1 MMACYLYSARL
12 LSNLIYLSQHPI
24 GTKWEFPEI
33 FYIYIQE
40 NILEVILIFIRLFL
54 IFIDTVLAMGFYI
67 RMGNSNDTTNPKT
80 GVVIDMYI
88 F

>member
-1 MMACYLYSARL
+1 MMACYLYSVRP
-12 LSNLIYLSQHPI
+12 LSKLTYLYQHPTS
-24 GTKWEFPEI
+24 TKWEFPDI

-54 IFIDTVLAMGFYI
+54 IFIDAVLAMGFYI
-67 RMGNSNDTTNPKT
+67 MMGNSNDTTNPKT